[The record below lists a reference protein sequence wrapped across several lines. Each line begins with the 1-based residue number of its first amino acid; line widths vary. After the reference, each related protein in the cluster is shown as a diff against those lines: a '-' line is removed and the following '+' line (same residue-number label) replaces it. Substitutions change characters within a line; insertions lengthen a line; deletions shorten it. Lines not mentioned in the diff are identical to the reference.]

1 MGRRK
6 NDEIINS
13 QLMEVD
19 IYANE
24 DEPIETIGQRI
35 RRIRIAK
42 GLTQDD
48 LAKLMGYS
56 NRYTINKIESGAH
69 NIDHEKNLKFAY
81 ILKVPARYLLTGEK
95 NYKTNRMI
103 LTTIED
109 CVHSC
114 ELNEGQMQIALDLMH
129 VFMKENELKE
139 KTKKCLIKQVE
150 KNNSEIP
157 NMLTLKNCKFSKLEI
172 NIYL

>member
-19 IYANE
+19 IYSDE
-24 DEPIETIGQRI
+24 DTQIETIGQRI

-56 NRYTINKIESGAH
+56 NRSTINKIESGAH
-69 NIDHEKNLKFAY
+69 NIDYEKILKFAY
-81 ILKVPARYLLTGEK
+81 
-95 NYKTNRMI
+95 
-103 LTTIED
+103 
-109 CVHSC
+109 
-114 ELNEGQMQIALDLMH
+114 
-129 VFMKENELKE
+129 
-139 KTKKCLIKQVE
+139 
-150 KNNSEIP
+150 
-157 NMLTLKNCKFSKLEI
+157 ML
-172 NIYL
+172 

>member
-19 IYANE
+19 IYENE
-24 DEPIETIGQRI
+24 DEPIETIGQ
-35 RRIRIAK
+35 RIRIAK

-56 NRYTINKIESGAH
+56 NRSTINKIESGAH
-69 NIDHEKNLKFAY
+69 NIDYEKILKFACM
-81 ILKVPARYLLTGEK
+81 LKVPAVYLLTGEK

-109 CVHSC
+109 CVYSC
-114 ELNEGQMQIALDLMH
+114 ELTETQMQIAQDLMH
-129 VFMKENELKE
+129 VFMKDNELKE
-139 KTKKCLIKQVE
+139 KTKKLLDKAGGE
-150 KNNSEIP
+150 E
-157 NMLTLKNCKFSKLEI
+157 
-172 NIYL
+172 

>member
-24 DEPIETIGQRI
+24 DELIETIGQRI

-56 NRYTINKIESGAH
+56 NRSTINKIESGAH
-69 NIDHEKNLKFAY
+69 NIDHEKILKFAY
-81 ILKVPARYLLTGEK
+81 ILKVPAGYLLTGGK
-95 NYKTNRMI
+95 NYKLNRMI

-109 CVHSC
+109 CVYSC
-114 ELNEGQMQIALDLMH
+114 ELNEVQMQIALDLMH
-129 VFMKENELKE
+129 VFMKKNELKE
-139 KTKKCLIKQVE
+139 KNKETA
-150 KNNSEIP
+150 
-157 NMLTLKNCKFSKLEI
+157 
-172 NIYL
+172 

>member
-42 GLTQDD
+42 ELTQDD
-48 LAKLMGYS
+48 LA
-56 NRYTINKIESGAH
+56 TIK
-69 NIDHEKNLKFAY
+69 
-81 ILKVPARYLLTGEK
+81 
-95 NYKTNRMI
+95 
-103 LTTIED
+103 
-109 CVHSC
+109 
-114 ELNEGQMQIALDLMH
+114 
-129 VFMKENELKE
+129 
-139 KTKKCLIKQVE
+139 
-150 KNNSEIP
+150 
-157 NMLTLKNCKFSKLEI
+157 
-172 NIYL
+172 

>member
-56 NRYTINKIESGAH
+56 NRSTINKIESGAH
-69 NIDHEKNLKFAY
+69 NIDHEKILKFAY
-81 ILKVPARYLLTGEK
+81 MLKVPAGYLLTGEK

-109 CVHSC
+109 CVYSC
-114 ELNEGQMQIALDLMH
+114 ELNEDQMQIALDLMH

-139 KTKKCLIKQVE
+139 KTKKLLDKAGGE
-150 KNNSEIP
+150 E
-157 NMLTLKNCKFSKLEI
+157 
-172 NIYL
+172 

>member
-1 MGRRK
+1 MERR

-13 QLMEVD
+13 QLMEAD

-56 NRYTINKIESGAH
+56 NRSTINKIESGAH
-69 NIDHEKNLKFAY
+69 NIDHEKILKFAY
-81 ILKVPARYLLTGEK
+81 MLKVPAGYL
-95 NYKTNRMI
+95 

-109 CVHSC
+109 CVYSC
-114 ELNEGQMQIALDLMH
+114 ELNEDQMQIAQDLMH

-139 KTKKCLIKQVE
+139 KTK
-150 KNNSEIP
+150 
-157 NMLTLKNCKFSKLEI
+157 NC
-172 NIYL
+172 

>member
-13 QLMEVD
+13 ELLEVD
-19 IYANE
+19 IYGDE
-24 DEPIETIGQRI
+24 DTPIETIGQRI
-35 RRIRIAK
+35 RRIIIAK

-56 NRYTINKIESGAH
+56 NRFTINKIESDAH

-81 ILKVPARYLLTGEK
+81 MLKVPAGYLLTGENK
-95 NYKTNRMI
+95 YKTNRMI

-109 CVHSC
+109 CIYSC
-114 ELNEGQMQIALDLMH
+114 ELNENQMQIALDLMY

-139 KTKKCLIKQVE
+139 KTKKQLDKVGGE
-150 KNNSEIP
+150 E
-157 NMLTLKNCKFSKLEI
+157 
-172 NIYL
+172 